1 MKSQQETAMTTP
13 ALMPTYGRLDVEFIK
28 GEGCWLIDREGRRYL
43 DALSGLGVVALGH
56 AHDEVRAAITAQS
69 EALLHTSNL
78 YRIPNQ
84 ERLAERLAALSGM
97 ENMFF
102 GNTGAEACECAIK
115 IARLYGH
122 QRGVQEPAII
132 VAENAFHGRTM
143 ATLTATGNRKVQAG
157 FEPLVSGFVRV
168 PFNDIESIKQV
179 AAHNQNIVAIFIEPI
194 QGEGGIQ
201 IADQDYLKGLRALCD
216 DNEWLLMIDEVQS
229 GNGRT
234 GRFFC
239 YQHAGILPDVV
250 TTAKGLANGVPIGV
264 CMAAGRASKVLG
276 PGNHGSTFGGN
287 PLSCAAAHAV
297 LDVFEAKRVPEHAEA
312 MGEYLR
318 TSLKEALKGVNL
330 VKEIRGQGLMIGIEL
345 KSDCGEL
352 VGQALAE
359 GLLINVTAG
368 SVIRLLPP
376 LILTESEADQIVA
389 ILKKLISALA

>member
-1 MKSQQETAMTTP
+1 MTTQ
-13 ALMPTYGRLDVEFIK
+13 AIMPTYGRLDVEFIK
-28 GEGCWLIDREGRRYL
+28 GAGCWLIDKDGRRYL

-56 AHDEVRAAITAQS
+56 AHPAIAEAITAQGG
-69 EALLHTSNL
+69 ALLHTSNL

-84 ERLAERLAALSGM
+84 ERLADRLAALSGM

-102 GNTGAEACECAIK
+102 SNTGAEACECAIK

-122 QRGVQEPAII
+122 QRGLPSPRLSSPIMP
-132 VAENAFHGRTM
+132 FHGRTM

-168 PFNDIESIKQV
+168 PFNDLESIKQ
-179 AAHNQNIVAIFIEPI
+179 AATHNQNIVAVFIEPI

-201 IADQDYLKGLRALCD
+201 VADQAYLQGLRALCD
-216 DNEWLLMIDEVQS
+216 DQGWLLMIDEVQS

-234 GRFFC
+234 GQFFS
-239 YQHAGILPDVV
+239 YQHADILPDVV

-264 CMAAGRASKVLG
+264 CLAANQAAHVLG

-297 LDVFEAKRVPEHAEA
+297 LDVFEREQIVSRAAS
-312 MGEYLR
+312 MGQYLR
-318 TSLKEALKGVNL
+318 DKLAFALQGVNG

-345 KSDCGEL
+345 EMDCAEL
-352 VGQALAE
+352 VGQALEE

-368 SVIRLLPP
+368 SVVRLLPP
-376 LILTESEADQIVA
+376 LILSEEEADQISEV
-389 ILKKLISALA
+389 LGRLIKGLS

>member
-1 MKSQQETAMTTP
+1 MTTH
-13 ALMPTYGRLDVEFIK
+13 AIMPTYGRLDVEFIK
-28 GEGCWLIDREGRRYL
+28 GEGCWLIDKDGRRYL

-56 AHDEVRAAITAQS
+56 AHPAIAEAITAQGG
-69 EALLHTSNL
+69 ALLHTSNL

-84 ERLAERLAALSGM
+84 ERLADRLAALSGM

-102 GNTGAEACECAIK
+102 SNTGAEACECAIK

-122 QRGVQEPAII
+122 QKGIAEPAII
-132 VAENAFHGRTM
+132 VADNAFHGRTM

-168 PFNDIESIKQV
+168 PFNDLESIKQT
-179 AAHNQNIVAIFIEPI
+179 ATHNQNIVAVFIEPI

-201 IADQDYLKGLRALCD
+201 VADQAYLQGLRALCD
-216 DNEWLLMIDEVQS
+216 DQGWLFMIDEVQS

-234 GRFFC
+234 GQFFS
-239 YQHAGILPDVV
+239 YQHADILPDVV

-264 CMAAGRASKVLG
+264 CLAANQAAHVLG

-297 LDVFEAKRVPEHAEA
+297 LDVFEREQIVSRAAS
-312 MGEYLR
+312 MGQYLR
-318 TSLKEALKGVNL
+318 DKLTSALQGVNG

-345 KSDCGEL
+345 EVDCAEL
-352 VGQALAE
+352 VGQALDE

-368 SVIRLLPP
+368 SVVRLLPP
-376 LILTESEADQIVA
+376 LILSEEEADQISEV
-389 ILKKLISALA
+389 LGRLIKGLS

>member
-1 MKSQQETAMTTP
+1 MTTH
-13 ALMPTYGRLDVEFIK
+13 AIMPTYGRLDVEFIK
-28 GEGCWLIDREGRRYL
+28 GEGCWLIDKDGRRYL

-56 AHDEVRAAITAQS
+56 AHPAIADAISAQGG
-69 EALLHTSNL
+69 ALLHTSNL

-84 ERLAERLAALSGM
+84 ERLADRLAALSGM

-102 GNTGAEACECAIK
+102 SNTGAEACECAIK

-122 QRGVQEPAII
+122 QKGIAEPAII
-132 VAENAFHGRTM
+132 VADNAFHGRTM

-168 PFNDIESIKQV
+168 PFNDLESIKQ
-179 AAHNQNIVAIFIEPI
+179 AATHNQNIVAVFIEPI

-201 IADQDYLKGLRALCD
+201 VADQAYLQGLRALCD
-216 DNEWLLMIDEVQS
+216 DQDWLLMIDEVQS

-234 GRFFC
+234 GQFFS
-239 YQHAGILPDVV
+239 YQHADILPDVV

-264 CMAAGRASKVLG
+264 CLAANQAAHVLG

-297 LDVFEAKRVPEHAEA
+297 LDVFEREQIVGRAAS
-312 MGEYLR
+312 MGQYLR
-318 TSLKEALKGVNL
+318 DKLASALQGVNG

-345 KSDCGEL
+345 EVDCAEL
-352 VGQALAE
+352 VGQALEE

-368 SVIRLLPP
+368 SVVRLLPP
-376 LILTESEADQIVA
+376 LILSEEEADQISEV
-389 ILKKLISALA
+389 LGRLIKGLS

>member
-1 MKSQQETAMTTP
+1 MTTQ
-13 ALMPTYGRLDVEFIK
+13 AIMHTYGRLNVEFIK
-28 GEGCWLIDREGRRYL
+28 GEGCWLIDKDGRRYL

-56 AHDEVRAAITAQS
+56 AHPAIAEAITTQGG
-69 EALLHTSNL
+69 ALLHTSNL

-84 ERLAERLAALSGM
+84 ERLADRLAALSGM

-102 GNTGAEACECAIK
+102 SNTGAEACECAIK

-122 QRGVQEPAII
+122 KKGIAEPAII
-132 VAENAFHGRTM
+132 VADNAFHGRTM

-168 PFNDIESIKQV
+168 PFNDLESIKQ
-179 AAHNQNIVAIFIEPI
+179 AATHNQNIVAVFIEPI

-201 IADQDYLKGLRALCD
+201 VADQAYLQGLRALCD
-216 DNEWLLMIDEVQS
+216 DKGWLLMIDEVQS

-234 GRFFC
+234 GQFFS
-239 YQHAGILPDVV
+239 YQHADILPDVV

-264 CMAAGRASKVLG
+264 CLAANQAAHVLG

-297 LDVFEAKRVPEHAEA
+297 LDVFEREQIVGRAAS
-312 MGEYLR
+312 MGQYLR
-318 TSLKEALKGVNL
+318 DKLASALQGVNG

-345 KSDCGEL
+345 EVDCAEL
-352 VGQALAE
+352 VGQALEE

-368 SVIRLLPP
+368 SVVRLLPP
-376 LILTESEADQIVA
+376 LILSEEEADHISE
-389 ILKKLISALA
+389 ILGRLIKGLS

>member
-1 MKSQQETAMTTP
+1 MTTQ
-13 ALMPTYGRLDVEFIK
+13 AIMPTYGRLNVEFIK
-28 GEGCWLIDREGRRYL
+28 GEGCWLIDKDGRRYL

-56 AHDEVRAAITAQS
+56 AHPAIADAISAQGG
-69 EALLHTSNL
+69 ALLHTSNL

-84 ERLAERLAALSGM
+84 ERLADRLAALSGM

-102 GNTGAEACECAIK
+102 SNTGAEACECAIK

-122 QRGVQEPAII
+122 QKGIAEPAII
-132 VAENAFHGRTM
+132 VADNAFHGRTM

-168 PFNDIESIKQV
+168 PFNDLESIKQ
-179 AAHNQNIVAIFIEPI
+179 AATHNQNIVAVFIEPI

-201 IADQDYLKGLRALCD
+201 VADQAYLQGLRALCD
-216 DNEWLLMIDEVQS
+216 DQDWLLMIDEVQS

-234 GRFFC
+234 GQFFS
-239 YQHAGILPDVV
+239 YQHADILPDVV

-264 CMAAGRASKVLG
+264 CLAANQAAHVLG

-297 LDVFEAKRVPEHAEA
+297 LDVFEREQVVSRAAS
-312 MGEYLR
+312 MGQYLR
-318 TSLKEALKGVNL
+318 DKLASALQGVNG

-345 KSDCGEL
+345 EVDCAEL
-352 VGQALAE
+352 VGQALEE

-368 SVIRLLPP
+368 SVVRLLPP
-376 LILTESEADQIVA
+376 LILSEEEADQISEV
-389 ILKKLISALA
+389 LGRLIKGLS

>member
-1 MKSQQETAMTTP
+1 MTTQTI
-13 ALMPTYGRLDVEFIK
+13 MPTYGRLDVEFIK
-28 GEGCWLIDREGRRYL
+28 GDGCWLIDKDDRRYL

-56 AHDEVRAAITAQS
+56 AHPAIAEAISAQGGT
-69 EALLHTSNL
+69 LLHTSNL

-84 ERLAERLAALSGM
+84 ERLADRLAALSGM

-102 GNTGAEACECAIK
+102 SNTGAEACECAIK

-122 QRGVQEPAII
+122 QRGIAEPAII
-132 VAENAFHGRTM
+132 VADNAFHGRTM

-157 FEPLVSGFVRV
+157 FEPLVGGFVRV
-168 PFNDIESIKQV
+168 PFNDLESVKQ
-179 AAHNQNIVAIFIEPI
+179 AATHNQSIVAVFIEPI

-201 IADQDYLKGLRALCD
+201 VADQAYLQGLRTLCD
-216 DNEWLLMIDEVQS
+216 DQGWLLMIDEVQS

-234 GRFFC
+234 GQFFS
-239 YQHAGILPDVV
+239 YQHANILPDVV

-264 CMAAGRASKVLG
+264 CLAANQAAHVLG

-297 LDVFEAKRVPEHAEA
+297 LDVFESEQIVSRAAS
-312 MGEYLR
+312 MGQYLR
-318 TSLKEALKGVNL
+318 DKLASALQGVNG

-345 KSDCGEL
+345 ELDCAEL
-352 VGQALAE
+352 VGQALEE

-368 SVIRLLPP
+368 SVVRLLPP
-376 LILTESEADQIVA
+376 LILSEEEADQISEV
-389 ILKKLISALA
+389 LGRLIKGRS

>member
-1 MKSQQETAMTTP
+1 MTTH
-13 ALMPTYGRLDVEFIK
+13 AIMPTYGRLDVEFIK
-28 GEGCWLIDREGRRYL
+28 GEGCWLIDKDGRRYL

-56 AHDEVRAAITAQS
+56 AHPAIAEAISAQGGT
-69 EALLHTSNL
+69 LLHTSNL

-84 ERLAERLAALSGM
+84 ERLADRLAALSGM

-102 GNTGAEACECAIK
+102 SNTGAEACECAIK

-122 QRGVQEPAII
+122 QKGIAEPAII
-132 VAENAFHGRTM
+132 VADNAFHGRTM

-168 PFNDIESIKQV
+168 PFNDLESIEQT
-179 AAHNQNIVAIFIEPI
+179 ATHNQNIVAVFIEPI

-201 IADQDYLKGLRALCD
+201 VADQAYLQGLRALCD
-216 DNEWLLMIDEVQS
+216 DQGWLLMIDEVQS

-234 GRFFC
+234 GQFFS
-239 YQHAGILPDVV
+239 YQHADILPDVV

-264 CMAAGRASKVLG
+264 CLATNQAAHVLG

-297 LDVFEAKRVPEHAEA
+297 LDVFEREQIVSRAAS
-312 MGEYLR
+312 MGQYLR
-318 TSLKEALKGVNL
+318 DKLASALQGVNG

-345 KSDCGEL
+345 EVDCAEL
-352 VGQALAE
+352 VGQALEE
-359 GLLINVTAG
+359 GLLINVTAD
-368 SVIRLLPP
+368 SVVRLLPP
-376 LILTESEADQIVA
+376 LILSEEEADQISEV
-389 ILKKLISALA
+389 LGRLIKGLS

>member
-1 MKSQQETAMTTP
+1 MTTQ
-13 ALMPTYGRLDVEFIK
+13 AIMPTYGRLDVEFIK
-28 GEGCWLIDREGRRYL
+28 GEGCWLIDKDGRRYL

-56 AHDEVRAAITAQS
+56 AHPAIADAISAQGG
-69 EALLHTSNL
+69 ALLHTSNL

-84 ERLAERLAALSGM
+84 ERLADRLAALSGM

-102 GNTGAEACECAIK
+102 SNTGAEACECAIK

-122 QRGVQEPAII
+122 QKGIAEPAII
-132 VAENAFHGRTM
+132 VADNAFHGRTM

-168 PFNDIESIKQV
+168 PFNDLESIKQ
-179 AAHNQNIVAIFIEPI
+179 AATHNQNIVAVFIEPI

-201 IADQDYLKGLRALCD
+201 VADQAYLQGLRALCD
-216 DNEWLLMIDEVQS
+216 DQDWLLMIDEVQS

-234 GRFFC
+234 GQFFS
-239 YQHAGILPDVV
+239 YQHADILPDVV

-264 CMAAGRASKVLG
+264 CLAANQAAHVLG

-297 LDVFEAKRVPEHAEA
+297 LDVFEHEQIVSRAAS
-312 MGEYLR
+312 MGQYLR
-318 TSLKEALKGVNL
+318 DKLASALQGVNG

-345 KSDCGEL
+345 EVDCAEL
-352 VGQALAE
+352 VGQALEE

-368 SVIRLLPP
+368 SVVRLLPP
-376 LILTESEADQIVA
+376 LILSEEEADQISEV
-389 ILKKLISALA
+389 LG

>member
-1 MKSQQETAMTTP
+1 MTTH
-13 ALMPTYGRLDVEFIK
+13 AIMPTYGRLDVEFIK
-28 GEGCWLIDREGRRYL
+28 GEGCWLIDKDGRRYL

-56 AHDEVRAAITAQS
+56 AHPAIADAISAQGG
-69 EALLHTSNL
+69 ALLHTSNL

-84 ERLAERLAALSGM
+84 ERLADRLAALSGM

-102 GNTGAEACECAIK
+102 SNTGAEACECAIK

-122 QRGVQEPAII
+122 QKGIAEPAII
-132 VAENAFHGRTM
+132 VADNAFHGRTM

-168 PFNDIESIKQV
+168 PFNDLESIKQT
-179 AAHNQNIVAIFIEPI
+179 ATHNQNIVAVFIEPI

-201 IADQDYLKGLRALCD
+201 VADQAYLQGLRALCD
-216 DNEWLLMIDEVQS
+216 DQDWLLMIDEVQS

-234 GRFFC
+234 GQFFS
-239 YQHAGILPDVV
+239 YQHADILPDVV

-264 CMAAGRASKVLG
+264 CLAANQAAHVLG

-297 LDVFEAKRVPEHAEA
+297 LDVFEHEQIVSRAAS
-312 MGEYLR
+312 MGQYLR
-318 TSLKEALKGVNL
+318 DKLASALQGVNG

-345 KSDCGEL
+345 EVDCAEL
-352 VGQALAE
+352 VGQALEE

-368 SVIRLLPP
+368 SVVRLLPP
-376 LILTESEADQIVA
+376 LILSEEEADQISEV
-389 ILKKLISALA
+389 LGRLIKGLS

>member
-1 MKSQQETAMTTP
+1 MTTQ
-13 ALMPTYGRLDVEFIK
+13 AIMPTYGRLDVEFIK
-28 GEGCWLIDREGRRYL
+28 GEGCWLIDKDGRRYL

-56 AHDEVRAAITAQS
+56 AHPAIADAISAQGG
-69 EALLHTSNL
+69 ALLHTSNL

-84 ERLAERLAALSGM
+84 ERLADRLAALSGM

-102 GNTGAEACECAIK
+102 SNTGAEACECAIK

-122 QRGVQEPAII
+122 QKGIAEPAII
-132 VAENAFHGRTM
+132 VADNAFHGRTM

-168 PFNDIESIKQV
+168 PFNDLESIKQ
-179 AAHNQNIVAIFIEPI
+179 AATHNQNIVAVFIEPI

-201 IADQDYLKGLRALCD
+201 VADQAYLQGLRALCD
-216 DNEWLLMIDEVQS
+216 DQDWLLMIDEVQS

-234 GRFFC
+234 GQFFS
-239 YQHAGILPDVV
+239 YQHADILPDVV

-264 CMAAGRASKVLG
+264 CLAANQAAHVLG

-297 LDVFEAKRVPEHAEA
+297 LDVFEREQIVSRAAS
-312 MGEYLR
+312 MGQYLR
-318 TSLKEALKGVNL
+318 DKLTSALQGVNG

-345 KSDCGEL
+345 EVDCAEL
-352 VGQALAE
+352 VGQALDE

-368 SVIRLLPP
+368 SVVRLLPP
-376 LILTESEADQIVA
+376 LILSEEEADQISEV
-389 ILKKLISALA
+389 LGRLIKGLS

>member
-1 MKSQQETAMTTP
+1 MTTH
-13 ALMPTYGRLDVEFIK
+13 AIMPTYGRLDVEFIK
-28 GEGCWLIDREGRRYL
+28 GEGCWLIDKDGRRYL

-56 AHDEVRAAITAQS
+56 AHPAIAEAITAQGG
-69 EALLHTSNL
+69 ALLHTSNL

-84 ERLAERLAALSGM
+84 ERLADRLAALSGM

-102 GNTGAEACECAIK
+102 SNTGAEACECAIK

-122 QRGVQEPAII
+122 QKGIAEPAII
-132 VAENAFHGRTM
+132 VADNAFHGRTM

-168 PFNDIESIKQV
+168 PFNDLESIKQ
-179 AAHNQNIVAIFIEPI
+179 AATHNQNIVAVFIEPI

-201 IADQDYLKGLRALCD
+201 VADQAYLQKLRALCD
-216 DNEWLLMIDEVQS
+216 DQGWLLMIDEVQS

-234 GRFFC
+234 GQFFS
-239 YQHAGILPDVV
+239 YQHADILPDVV

-264 CMAAGRASKVLG
+264 CLAANQAAHVLG

-297 LDVFEAKRVPEHAEA
+297 LDVFESEQIVSRAAY
-312 MGEYLR
+312 MGQYLR
-318 TSLKEALKGVNL
+318 DKLASALQGVNG

-345 KSDCGEL
+345 EVDCAEL
-352 VGQALAE
+352 VGQALEE

-368 SVIRLLPP
+368 SVVRLLPP
-376 LILTESEADQIVA
+376 LILSEEEADQISEV
-389 ILKKLISALA
+389 LGRLIKGLS

>member
-1 MKSQQETAMTTP
+1 MTTQTI
-13 ALMPTYGRLDVEFIK
+13 MPTYGRLDVEFIK
-28 GEGCWLIDREGRRYL
+28 GDGCWLIDKDDRRYL

-56 AHDEVRAAITAQS
+56 AHPAIAEAISAQGGT
-69 EALLHTSNL
+69 LLHTSNL

-84 ERLAERLAALSGM
+84 ERLANRLAALSGM

-102 GNTGAEACECAIK
+102 SNTGAEACECAIK

-122 QRGVQEPAII
+122 QRGIAEPAII
-132 VAENAFHGRTM
+132 VADNAFHGRTM

-157 FEPLVSGFVRV
+157 FEPLVGGFVRV
-168 PFNDIESIKQV
+168 PFNDLESVKQ
-179 AAHNQNIVAIFIEPI
+179 AATHNQSIVAVFIEPI

-201 IADQDYLKGLRALCD
+201 VADQAYLQGLRAFCD
-216 DNEWLLMIDEVQS
+216 DQGWLLMIDEVQS

-234 GRFFC
+234 GQFFS
-239 YQHAGILPDVV
+239 YQHANILPDVV

-264 CMAAGRASKVLG
+264 CLAANQAAHVLG

-297 LDVFEAKRVPEHAEA
+297 LDVFESEQIVSRAAY
-312 MGEYLR
+312 MGQYLR
-318 TSLKEALKGVNL
+318 DKLASALQGVNG

-345 KSDCGEL
+345 ELDCAEL
-352 VGQALAE
+352 VGQALEE

-368 SVIRLLPP
+368 SVVRLLPP
-376 LILTESEADQIVA
+376 LILSEEEADQISEV
-389 ILKKLISALA
+389 LGRLIKGLS

>member
-1 MKSQQETAMTTP
+1 MTTQ
-13 ALMPTYGRLDVEFIK
+13 AIMPTYGRLNVEFIK
-28 GEGCWLIDREGRRYL
+28 GEGCWLIDKDGRRYL

-56 AHDEVRAAITAQS
+56 AHPAIAEAITTQGG
-69 EALLHTSNL
+69 ALLHTSNL

-84 ERLAERLAALSGM
+84 ERLADRLAALSGM

-102 GNTGAEACECAIK
+102 SNTGAEACECAIK

-122 QRGVQEPAII
+122 KKGIAEPAII
-132 VAENAFHGRTM
+132 VADNAFHGRTM

-168 PFNDIESIKQV
+168 PFNDIESIKQ
-179 AAHNQNIVAIFIEPI
+179 AATHNQNIVAVFIEPI

-201 IADQDYLKGLRALCD
+201 VADQAYLQGLRALCD
-216 DNEWLLMIDEVQS
+216 DKGWLLMIDEVQS

-234 GRFFC
+234 GQFFS
-239 YQHAGILPDVV
+239 YQHADILPDVV

-264 CMAAGRASKVLG
+264 CLAANQAARVLG

-297 LDVFEAKRVPEHAEA
+297 LDVFEREQIVGRAAS
-312 MGEYLR
+312 MGQYLR
-318 TSLKEALKGVNL
+318 DKLASALQGVNG

-345 KSDCGEL
+345 EVDCAEL
-352 VGQALAE
+352 VGQALEE

-368 SVIRLLPP
+368 SVVRLLPP
-376 LILTESEADQIVA
+376 LILSEEEADHISE
-389 ILKKLISALA
+389 ILGRLIKGLS

>member
-1 MKSQQETAMTTP
+1 MTTQTI
-13 ALMPTYGRLDVEFIK
+13 MPTYGRLDVEFIK
-28 GEGCWLIDREGRRYL
+28 GDGCWLIDKDDRRYL

-56 AHDEVRAAITAQS
+56 AHPAIAEAISAQGGT
-69 EALLHTSNL
+69 LLHTSNL

-84 ERLAERLAALSGM
+84 ERLADRLAALSGM

-102 GNTGAEACECAIK
+102 SNTGAEACECAIK

-122 QRGVQEPAII
+122 QKGIAEPAII
-132 VAENAFHGRTM
+132 VADNAFHGRTM

-168 PFNDIESIKQV
+168 PFNDLESIKQ
-179 AAHNQNIVAIFIEPI
+179 AATHNQNIVAVFIEPI

-201 IADQDYLKGLRALCD
+201 VADQAYLQGLRALCD
-216 DNEWLLMIDEVQS
+216 DQDWLLMIDEVQS

-234 GRFFC
+234 GQFFS
-239 YQHAGILPDVV
+239 YQHADILPDVV
-250 TTAKGLANGVPIGV
+250 TTAKGLANGIPIGV
-264 CMAAGRASKVLG
+264 CLAANQAAHVLG

-297 LDVFEAKRVPEHAEA
+297 LDVFEHEQIVSRAAS
-312 MGEYLR
+312 MGQYLR
-318 TSLKEALKGVNL
+318 DKLASALQGVNG

-345 KSDCGEL
+345 EVDCAEL
-352 VGQALAE
+352 VGQALEE

-368 SVIRLLPP
+368 SVVRLLPP
-376 LILTESEADQIVA
+376 LILSEEEADQISEV
-389 ILKKLISALA
+389 LGRLIKGLS

>member
-1 MKSQQETAMTTP
+1 MTTQ
-13 ALMPTYGRLDVEFIK
+13 AIMPTYGRLDVEFIK
-28 GEGCWLIDREGRRYL
+28 GEGCWLIDKDGRRYL

-56 AHDEVRAAITAQS
+56 AHPAIADAISAQGG
-69 EALLHTSNL
+69 ALLHTSNL

-84 ERLAERLAALSGM
+84 ERLADRLAALSGM

-102 GNTGAEACECAIK
+102 SNTGAEACECAIK

-122 QRGVQEPAII
+122 QKGIAEPTII
-132 VAENAFHGRTM
+132 VADNAFHGRTM

-168 PFNDIESIKQV
+168 PFNDLESIKQ
-179 AAHNQNIVAIFIEPI
+179 AATHNQNIVAVFIEPI

-201 IADQDYLKGLRALCD
+201 VADQAYLQGLRALCD
-216 DNEWLLMIDEVQS
+216 DQDWLLMIDEVQS

-234 GRFFC
+234 GQFFS
-239 YQHAGILPDVV
+239 YQHADILPDVV

-264 CMAAGRASKVLG
+264 CLAANQAAHVLG

-297 LDVFEAKRVPEHAEA
+297 LDVFEHEQIVSRAAS
-312 MGEYLR
+312 MGQYLR
-318 TSLKEALKGVNL
+318 DKLASALQGVNG

-345 KSDCGEL
+345 EVDCAEL
-352 VGQALAE
+352 VGQALEE

-368 SVIRLLPP
+368 SVVRLLPP
-376 LILTESEADQIVA
+376 LILSEEEADQISEV
-389 ILKKLISALA
+389 LGRLIKGLS

>member
-1 MKSQQETAMTTP
+1 MTTH
-13 ALMPTYGRLDVEFIK
+13 AIMPTYGRLDVEFIK
-28 GEGCWLIDREGRRYL
+28 GEGCWLIDKDGRRYL

-56 AHDEVRAAITAQS
+56 AHPAIADAISAQGG
-69 EALLHTSNL
+69 ALLHTSNL

-84 ERLAERLAALSGM
+84 ERLADRLAALSGM

-102 GNTGAEACECAIK
+102 SNTGAEACECAIK

-122 QRGVQEPAII
+122 QKGIAEPAII
-132 VAENAFHGRTM
+132 VADNAFHGRTM

-157 FEPLVSGFVRV
+157 FEPLVGGFVRV
-168 PFNDIESIKQV
+168 PFNDLESIKQ
-179 AAHNQNIVAIFIEPI
+179 AATHNQNIVAVFIEPI

-201 IADQDYLKGLRALCD
+201 VADQAYLQGLRALCD
-216 DNEWLLMIDEVQS
+216 DQDWLLMIDEVQS

-234 GRFFC
+234 GQFFS
-239 YQHAGILPDVV
+239 YQHADILPDVV

-264 CMAAGRASKVLG
+264 CLAANQAAHVLG

-297 LDVFEAKRVPEHAEA
+297 LDVFEHEQIVSRAAS
-312 MGEYLR
+312 MGQYLR
-318 TSLKEALKGVNL
+318 DKLASALQGVNG

-345 KSDCGEL
+345 EVDCAEL
-352 VGQALAE
+352 VGQALEE

-368 SVIRLLPP
+368 SVVRLLPP
-376 LILTESEADQIVA
+376 LILSEEEADQISEV
-389 ILKKLISALA
+389 LGRLIKGLS

>member
-1 MKSQQETAMTTP
+1 MTTH
-13 ALMPTYGRLDVEFIK
+13 AIMPTYGRLDVEFIK
-28 GEGCWLIDREGRRYL
+28 GEGCWLIDKDGRRYL

-56 AHDEVRAAITAQS
+56 AHPAIADAISAQGG
-69 EALLHTSNL
+69 ALLHTSNL

-84 ERLAERLAALSGM
+84 ERLADRLAALSGM

-102 GNTGAEACECAIK
+102 SNTGAEACECAIK

-122 QRGVQEPAII
+122 QKGIAEPAII
-132 VAENAFHGRTM
+132 VADNAFHGRTM

-168 PFNDIESIKQV
+168 PFNDLESIKQ
-179 AAHNQNIVAIFIEPI
+179 AATHNQNIVAVFIEPI

-201 IADQDYLKGLRALCD
+201 VADQAYLQGLRAFCD
-216 DNEWLLMIDEVQS
+216 DQDWLLMIDEVQS

-234 GRFFC
+234 GQFFS
-239 YQHAGILPDVV
+239 YQHADILPDVV

-264 CMAAGRASKVLG
+264 CLAANQAAHVLG

-297 LDVFEAKRVPEHAEA
+297 LDVFEHEQIVSRAAS
-312 MGEYLR
+312 MGQYLR
-318 TSLKEALKGVNL
+318 DKLASALQGVNG

-345 KSDCGEL
+345 EVDCAEL
-352 VGQALAE
+352 VGQALEE

-368 SVIRLLPP
+368 SVVRLLPP
-376 LILTESEADQIVA
+376 LILSEEEADQISEV
-389 ILKKLISALA
+389 LGRLIKGLW

>member
-1 MKSQQETAMTTP
+1 MTTQ
-13 ALMPTYGRLDVEFIK
+13 AIMPTYGRLDVEFIK
-28 GEGCWLIDREGRRYL
+28 GEGCWLIDKDGRRYL

-56 AHDEVRAAITAQS
+56 AHPAIADAISAQGG
-69 EALLHTSNL
+69 ALLHTSNL

-84 ERLAERLAALSGM
+84 ERLADRLAALSGM

-102 GNTGAEACECAIK
+102 SNTGAEACECAIK

-122 QRGVQEPAII
+122 QKGIAEPAII
-132 VAENAFHGRTM
+132 VADNAFHGRTM

-168 PFNDIESIKQV
+168 PFNDLESIKQ
-179 AAHNQNIVAIFIEPI
+179 AATHNQNIVAVFIEPI

-201 IADQDYLKGLRALCD
+201 VADQAYLQGLRALCD
-216 DNEWLLMIDEVQS
+216 DQDWLLMIDEVQS

-234 GRFFC
+234 GQFFS
-239 YQHAGILPDVV
+239 YQHADILPDVV

-264 CMAAGRASKVLG
+264 CLAANQAAHVLG

-297 LDVFEAKRVPEHAEA
+297 LDVFEHEQIVSRAAS
-312 MGEYLR
+312 MGQYLR
-318 TSLKEALKGVNL
+318 DKLASALQGVNG

-345 KSDCGEL
+345 EVDCAEL
-352 VGQALAE
+352 VGQALEE

-368 SVIRLLPP
+368 SVVRLLPP
-376 LILTESEADQIVA
+376 LILSEEEADQISEV
-389 ILKKLISALA
+389 LGRLIKGLS

>member
-1 MKSQQETAMTTP
+1 MTTH
-13 ALMPTYGRLDVEFIK
+13 AIMPTYGRLDVEFIK
-28 GEGCWLIDREGRRYL
+28 GEGCWLIDKDGRRYL

-56 AHDEVRAAITAQS
+56 AHPAIADAISAQGG
-69 EALLHTSNL
+69 ALLHTSNL

-84 ERLAERLAALSGM
+84 ERLADRLAALSGM

-102 GNTGAEACECAIK
+102 SNTGAEACECAIK

-122 QRGVQEPAII
+122 KKGIAEPAII
-132 VAENAFHGRTM
+132 VADNAFHGRTM

-168 PFNDIESIKQV
+168 PFNDLESIKQ
-179 AAHNQNIVAIFIEPI
+179 AATHNQNIVAVFIEPI

-201 IADQDYLKGLRALCD
+201 VADQAYLQGLRALCD
-216 DNEWLLMIDEVQS
+216 DQGWLLMIDEVQS

-234 GRFFC
+234 GQFFS
-239 YQHAGILPDVV
+239 YQHADILPDVV
-250 TTAKGLANGVPIGV
+250 TTAKGLANGIPIGV
-264 CMAAGRASKVLG
+264 CLAANQAAHVLG

-297 LDVFEAKRVPEHAEA
+297 LDVFEREQIVSRAAS
-312 MGEYLR
+312 MGQYLR
-318 TSLKEALKGVNL
+318 DKLTSALQGVSG

-345 KSDCGEL
+345 EVDCAEL
-352 VGQALAE
+352 VGQALDE

-368 SVIRLLPP
+368 SVVRLLPP
-376 LILTESEADQIVA
+376 LILSEEEADQVSEV
-389 ILKKLISALA
+389 LGRLIKGLS

>member
-1 MKSQQETAMTTP
+1 MTTH
-13 ALMPTYGRLDVEFIK
+13 AIMPTYGRLDVEFIK
-28 GEGCWLIDREGRRYL
+28 GEGCWLIDKDGRRYL

-56 AHDEVRAAITAQS
+56 AHPAIADAISAQGG
-69 EALLHTSNL
+69 ALLHTSNL

-84 ERLAERLAALSGM
+84 ERLADRLAALSGM

-102 GNTGAEACECAIK
+102 SNTGAEACECAIK

-122 QRGVQEPAII
+122 QRGIAEPAII
-132 VAENAFHGRTM
+132 VADNAFHGRTM

-168 PFNDIESIKQV
+168 PFNDLESIKQ
-179 AAHNQNIVAIFIEPI
+179 AATHNQNIVAVFIEPI

-201 IADQDYLKGLRALCD
+201 VADQAYLQGLRALCD
-216 DNEWLLMIDEVQS
+216 DQDWLLMIDEVQS

-234 GRFFC
+234 GQFFS
-239 YQHAGILPDVV
+239 YQHADILPDVV

-264 CMAAGRASKVLG
+264 CLAANQAAHVLG

-297 LDVFEAKRVPEHAEA
+297 LDVFEREQIVSRAAS
-312 MGEYLR
+312 MGQYLR
-318 TSLKEALKGVNL
+318 DKLASALKGVNG

-345 KSDCGEL
+345 EVDCAEL
-352 VGQALAE
+352 VGQALEE

-368 SVIRLLPP
+368 SVVRLLPP
-376 LILTESEADQIVA
+376 LILSEEEADQISEV
-389 ILKKLISALA
+389 LGRLIKGLS

>member
-1 MKSQQETAMTTP
+1 MTTH
-13 ALMPTYGRLDVEFIK
+13 AIMPTYGRLDVEFIK
-28 GEGCWLIDREGRRYL
+28 GEGCWLLDKDGRRYL

-56 AHDEVRAAITAQS
+56 AHPAIADAISAQGG
-69 EALLHTSNL
+69 ALLHTSNL

-84 ERLAERLAALSGM
+84 ERLADRLAALSGM

-102 GNTGAEACECAIK
+102 SNTGAEACECAIK

-122 QRGVQEPAII
+122 QKGIAEPAII
-132 VAENAFHGRTM
+132 VADNAFHGRTM

-168 PFNDIESIKQV
+168 PFNDLESIKQ
-179 AAHNQNIVAIFIEPI
+179 AATHNQNIVAVFIEPI

-201 IADQDYLKGLRALCD
+201 VADQAYLQGLRALCD
-216 DNEWLLMIDEVQS
+216 DQDWLLMIDEVQS

-234 GRFFC
+234 GQFFS
-239 YQHAGILPDVV
+239 YQHADILPDVV

-264 CMAAGRASKVLG
+264 CLAANQAAHVLG

-297 LDVFEAKRVPEHAEA
+297 LDVFEHEQIVSRAAS
-312 MGEYLR
+312 MGQYLR
-318 TSLKEALKGVNL
+318 DKLASALQGVNG

-345 KSDCGEL
+345 EVDCAEL
-352 VGQALAE
+352 VGQALEE

-368 SVIRLLPP
+368 SVVRLLPP
-376 LILTESEADQIVA
+376 LILSEEEADQISEV
-389 ILKKLISALA
+389 LGRLIKGLS

>member
-1 MKSQQETAMTTP
+1 MTTQ
-13 ALMPTYGRLDVEFIK
+13 AIMPTYGRLNVEFIK
-28 GEGCWLIDREGRRYL
+28 GEGCWLIDKDGQRYL

-56 AHDEVRAAITAQS
+56 AHPAIAEAITTQGG
-69 EALLHTSNL
+69 ALLHTSNL

-84 ERLAERLAALSGM
+84 ERLADRLAALSGM

-102 GNTGAEACECAIK
+102 SNTGAEACECAIK

-122 QRGVQEPAII
+122 KKGIAEPAII
-132 VAENAFHGRTM
+132 VADNAFHGRTM

-168 PFNDIESIKQV
+168 PFNDLESIKQ
-179 AAHNQNIVAIFIEPI
+179 AATHNQNIVAVFIEPI

-201 IADQDYLKGLRALCD
+201 IADQAYLQGLRALCD
-216 DNEWLLMIDEVQS
+216 DQDWLLMIDEVQS

-234 GRFFC
+234 GQFFS
-239 YQHAGILPDVV
+239 YQHADILPDVV

-264 CMAAGRASKVLG
+264 CLAANQAAHVLG

-297 LDVFEAKRVPEHAEA
+297 LDVFEHEQIVSRAAS
-312 MGEYLR
+312 MGQYLR
-318 TSLKEALKGVNL
+318 DKLASALQGVNG

-345 KSDCGEL
+345 EVDCAEL
-352 VGQALAE
+352 VGQALEE

-368 SVIRLLPP
+368 SVVRLLPP
-376 LILTESEADQIVA
+376 LILSEEEADQISEV
-389 ILKKLISALA
+389 LGRLIKGLS

>member
-1 MKSQQETAMTTP
+1 MTTH
-13 ALMPTYGRLDVEFIK
+13 AIMPTYGRLDVEFIK
-28 GEGCWLIDREGRRYL
+28 GEGCWLIDKDGRRYL

-56 AHDEVRAAITAQS
+56 AHPAIADAISAQGG
-69 EALLHTSNL
+69 ALLHTSNL

-84 ERLAERLAALSGM
+84 ERLADRLAALSGM

-102 GNTGAEACECAIK
+102 SNTGAEACECAIK

-122 QRGVQEPAII
+122 QKGIAEPAII
-132 VAENAFHGRTM
+132 VADNAFHGRTM

-168 PFNDIESIKQV
+168 PFNDLESIKQ
-179 AAHNQNIVAIFIEPI
+179 AATHNQNIVAVFIEPI

-201 IADQDYLKGLRALCD
+201 VADQAYLQGLRALCD
-216 DNEWLLMIDEVQS
+216 DQDWLLMIDEVQS

-234 GRFFC
+234 GQFFS
-239 YQHAGILPDVV
+239 YQHADILPDVV

-264 CMAAGRASKVLG
+264 CLAANQAAHVLG

-297 LDVFEAKRVPEHAEA
+297 LDVFEHEQIVSRAAS
-312 MGEYLR
+312 MGQYLR
-318 TSLKEALKGVNL
+318 DNLASALQGVNG

-345 KSDCGEL
+345 EVDCAEL
-352 VGQALAE
+352 VGQALEE

-368 SVIRLLPP
+368 SVVRLLPP
-376 LILTESEADQIVA
+376 LILSEEEADQISEV
-389 ILKKLISALA
+389 LGRLIKGLS

>member
-1 MKSQQETAMTTP
+1 MTTH
-13 ALMPTYGRLDVEFIK
+13 AIMPTYGRLDVEFIK
-28 GEGCWLIDREGRRYL
+28 GEGCWLIDKDGRRYL

-56 AHDEVRAAITAQS
+56 AHPAIADAISAQGG
-69 EALLHTSNL
+69 ALLHTSNL

-84 ERLAERLAALSGM
+84 ERLADRLAALSGM

-102 GNTGAEACECAIK
+102 SNTGVEACECAIK

-122 QRGVQEPAII
+122 QKGIAEPAII
-132 VAENAFHGRTM
+132 VADNAFHGRTM

-168 PFNDIESIKQV
+168 PFNDLESIKQ
-179 AAHNQNIVAIFIEPI
+179 AATHNQNIVAVFIEPI

-201 IADQDYLKGLRALCD
+201 VADQAYLQGLRALCD
-216 DNEWLLMIDEVQS
+216 DQDWLLMIDEVQS

-234 GRFFC
+234 GQFFS
-239 YQHAGILPDVV
+239 YQHADILPDVV

-264 CMAAGRASKVLG
+264 CLAANQAAHVLG

-297 LDVFEAKRVPEHAEA
+297 LDVFEHEQIVSRAAS
-312 MGEYLR
+312 MGQYLR
-318 TSLKEALKGVNL
+318 DKLASALQGVNG

-345 KSDCGEL
+345 EVDCAEL
-352 VGQALAE
+352 VGQALEE

-368 SVIRLLPP
+368 SVVRLLPP
-376 LILTESEADQIVA
+376 LILSEEEADQISEV
-389 ILKKLISALA
+389 LGRLIKGLS

>member
-1 MKSQQETAMTTP
+1 MTTQ
-13 ALMPTYGRLDVEFIK
+13 AIMPTYGRLDVEFIK
-28 GEGCWLIDREGRRYL
+28 GEGCWLIDKDGRRYL

-56 AHDEVRAAITAQS
+56 AHPAIADAITAQGG
-69 EALLHTSNL
+69 ALLHTSNL

-84 ERLAERLAALSGM
+84 ERLADRLAALSGM

-102 GNTGAEACECAIK
+102 SNTGAEACECAIK

-122 QRGVQEPAII
+122 QKGIAEPAII
-132 VAENAFHGRTM
+132 VADNAFHGRTM

-168 PFNDIESIKQV
+168 PFNDLESIRQ
-179 AAHNQNIVAIFIEPI
+179 AATHNQNIVAVFIEPI

-201 IADQDYLKGLRALCD
+201 VADQAYLQGLRALCD
-216 DNEWLLMIDEVQS
+216 DQDWLLMIDEVQS

-234 GRFFC
+234 GQFFS
-239 YQHAGILPDVV
+239 YQHADILPDVV

-264 CMAAGRASKVLG
+264 CLAANQAARVLG

-297 LDVFEAKRVPEHAEA
+297 LDVFEREQIVSRAAS
-312 MGEYLR
+312 MGQYLR
-318 TSLKEALKGVNL
+318 DKLTSALQGVNG

-345 KSDCGEL
+345 EVDCAEL
-352 VGQALAE
+352 VGQALDE

-368 SVIRLLPP
+368 SVVRLLPP
-376 LILTESEADQIVA
+376 LILSEEEADQISEV
-389 ILKKLISALA
+389 LGRLIKGLS

>member
-1 MKSQQETAMTTP
+1 MTTQ
-13 ALMPTYGRLDVEFIK
+13 AIMPTYGRLDVEFIK
-28 GEGCWLIDREGRRYL
+28 GEGCWLIDKDGRRYL

-56 AHDEVRAAITAQS
+56 AHPAIADAISAQGG
-69 EALLHTSNL
+69 ALLHTSNL

-84 ERLAERLAALSGM
+84 ERLADRLAALSGM

-102 GNTGAEACECAIK
+102 SNTGAEACECAIK
-115 IARLYGH
+115 VARLYGH
-122 QRGVQEPAII
+122 KKGIAEPAII
-132 VAENAFHGRTM
+132 VADNAFHGRTM

-168 PFNDIESIKQV
+168 PFNDLESIKQ
-179 AAHNQNIVAIFIEPI
+179 AATHNQNIVAVFIEPI

-201 IADQDYLKGLRALCD
+201 VADQAYLQKLRALCD
-216 DNEWLLMIDEVQS
+216 DQDWLLMIDEVQS

-234 GRFFC
+234 GQFFS
-239 YQHAGILPDVV
+239 YQHADILPDVV

-264 CMAAGRASKVLG
+264 CLAANQAAHVLG

-297 LDVFEAKRVPEHAEA
+297 LDVFEREQIVSRAAS
-312 MGEYLR
+312 MGQYLR
-318 TSLKEALKGVNL
+318 DKLASALQGVNG

-345 KSDCGEL
+345 EVDCAEL
-352 VGQALAE
+352 VGQALEE

-368 SVIRLLPP
+368 SVVRLLPP
-376 LILTESEADQIVA
+376 LILSEEEADQISEV
-389 ILKKLISALA
+389 LGRLIKGLS

>member
-1 MKSQQETAMTTP
+1 MTTH
-13 ALMPTYGRLDVEFIK
+13 AIMPTYGRLDVEFIK
-28 GEGCWLIDREGRRYL
+28 GEGCWLIDKDGRRYL
-43 DALSGLGVVALGH
+43 DALSGLGVVALGL
-56 AHDEVRAAITAQS
+56 AHPAIADAISAQGG
-69 EALLHTSNL
+69 ALLHTSNL

-84 ERLAERLAALSGM
+84 ERLADRLAALSGM

-102 GNTGAEACECAIK
+102 SNTGAEACECAIK

-122 QRGVQEPAII
+122 QKGIAEPAII
-132 VAENAFHGRTM
+132 VADNAFHGRTM

-168 PFNDIESIKQV
+168 PFNDLESIKQ
-179 AAHNQNIVAIFIEPI
+179 AATHNQNIVAVFIEPI

-201 IADQDYLKGLRALCD
+201 VADQAYLQGLRALCD
-216 DNEWLLMIDEVQS
+216 DQDWLLMIDEVQS

-234 GRFFC
+234 GQFFS
-239 YQHAGILPDVV
+239 YQHADILPDVV

-264 CMAAGRASKVLG
+264 CLAANQAAHVLG

-297 LDVFEAKRVPEHAEA
+297 LDVFEREQIVSRAAS
-312 MGEYLR
+312 MGQYLR
-318 TSLKEALKGVNL
+318 DKLASALQGVNG

-345 KSDCGEL
+345 EVDCAEL
-352 VGQALAE
+352 VGQALEE

-368 SVIRLLPP
+368 SVVRLLPP
-376 LILTESEADQIVA
+376 LILSEEEADQISEV
-389 ILKKLISALA
+389 LGRLIKGLS

>member
-1 MKSQQETAMTTP
+1 MTTQTI
-13 ALMPTYGRLDVEFIK
+13 MPTYGRLDVEFIK
-28 GEGCWLIDREGRRYL
+28 GDGCWLIDKDDRRYL

-56 AHDEVRAAITAQS
+56 AHPAIAEAISAQGGT
-69 EALLHTSNL
+69 LLHTSNL

-84 ERLAERLAALSGM
+84 ERLADRLAALSGM

-102 GNTGAEACECAIK
+102 SNTGAEACECAIK

-122 QRGVQEPAII
+122 QRGIAEPAII
-132 VAENAFHGRTM
+132 VADNAFHGRTM

-157 FEPLVSGFVRV
+157 FEPLVGGFVRV
-168 PFNDIESIKQV
+168 PFNDLESVKQ
-179 AAHNQNIVAIFIEPI
+179 AATHNQSIVAVFIEPI

-201 IADQDYLKGLRALCD
+201 VADQAYLQGLRTLCD
-216 DNEWLLMIDEVQS
+216 DQGWLLMIDEVQS

-234 GRFFC
+234 GQFFS
-239 YQHAGILPDVV
+239 YQHANILPDVV

-264 CMAAGRASKVLG
+264 CLAANQAAHVLG

-297 LDVFEAKRVPEHAEA
+297 LDVFESEQIVSRAAY
-312 MGEYLR
+312 MGQYLR
-318 TSLKEALKGVNL
+318 DKLASALQGVNG

-345 KSDCGEL
+345 ELDCAEL
-352 VGQALAE
+352 VGQALEE

-368 SVIRLLPP
+368 SVVRLLPP
-376 LILTESEADQIVA
+376 LILSEEEADQISEV
-389 ILKKLISALA
+389 LGRLIKGLS

>member
-1 MKSQQETAMTTP
+1 MTTH
-13 ALMPTYGRLDVEFIK
+13 AIMPTYGRLDVEFIK
-28 GEGCWLIDREGRRYL
+28 GEGCWLIDKDGRRYL

-56 AHDEVRAAITAQS
+56 AHPAIADAISAQGG
-69 EALLHTSNL
+69 ALLHTSNL

-84 ERLAERLAALSGM
+84 ERLADRLAALSGM

-102 GNTGAEACECAIK
+102 SNTGAEACECAIK

-122 QRGVQEPAII
+122 QKGIAEPAII
-132 VAENAFHGRTM
+132 VADNAFHGRTM

-168 PFNDIESIKQV
+168 PFNDLESIKQ
-179 AAHNQNIVAIFIEPI
+179 AATHNQNIVAVFIEPI

-201 IADQDYLKGLRALCD
+201 VADQAYLQRLRALCD
-216 DNEWLLMIDEVQS
+216 DQDWLLMIDEVQS

-234 GRFFC
+234 GQFFS
-239 YQHAGILPDVV
+239 YQHADILPDVV

-264 CMAAGRASKVLG
+264 CLAANQAAHVLG

-297 LDVFEAKRVPEHAEA
+297 LDVFEHEQIVSRAAS
-312 MGEYLR
+312 MGQYLR
-318 TSLKEALKGVNL
+318 DKLASALQGVNG

-345 KSDCGEL
+345 EVDCAEL
-352 VGQALAE
+352 VGQALEE

-368 SVIRLLPP
+368 SVVRLLPP
-376 LILTESEADQIVA
+376 LILSEEEADQISEV
-389 ILKKLISALA
+389 LSRLIKGLS

>member
-1 MKSQQETAMTTP
+1 MTTQTI
-13 ALMPTYGRLDVEFIK
+13 MPTYGRLDVEFIK
-28 GEGCWLIDREGRRYL
+28 GEGCWLIDKDGRRYL

-56 AHDEVRAAITAQS
+56 AHPAIAEAITAQGG
-69 EALLHTSNL
+69 ALLHTSNL

-84 ERLAERLAALSGM
+84 ERLADRLAALSGM

-102 GNTGAEACECAIK
+102 SNTGAEACECAIK

-122 QRGVQEPAII
+122 QKGIAEPAII
-132 VAENAFHGRTM
+132 VADNAFHGRTM

-168 PFNDIESIKQV
+168 PFNDLESIKQ
-179 AAHNQNIVAIFIEPI
+179 AATHNQNIVAVFIEPI

-201 IADQDYLKGLRALCD
+201 VADQAYLQGLRALCD
-216 DNEWLLMIDEVQS
+216 DQDWLLMIDEVQS

-234 GRFFC
+234 GQFFS
-239 YQHAGILPDVV
+239 YQHADILPDVV

-264 CMAAGRASKVLG
+264 CLAANQAAHVLG

-297 LDVFEAKRVPEHAEA
+297 LDVFESEQIVSRAAS
-312 MGEYLR
+312 MGQYLR
-318 TSLKEALKGVNL
+318 DKLASALQGVNG

-345 KSDCGEL
+345 EVDCAEL
-352 VGQALAE
+352 VGQALEE

-368 SVIRLLPP
+368 SVVRLLPP
-376 LILTESEADQIVA
+376 LILSEEEADQISEV
-389 ILKKLISALA
+389 LGRLIKGLS

>member
-1 MKSQQETAMTTP
+1 MTTH
-13 ALMPTYGRLDVEFIK
+13 AIMPTYGRLDVEFIK
-28 GEGCWLIDREGRRYL
+28 GEGCWLIDKDGRRYL

-56 AHDEVRAAITAQS
+56 AHPAIADAISAQGG
-69 EALLHTSNL
+69 ALLHTSNL

-84 ERLAERLAALSGM
+84 ERLADRLAALSGM

-102 GNTGAEACECAIK
+102 SNTGAEACECAIK

-122 QRGVQEPAII
+122 QKGIAEPAII
-132 VAENAFHGRTM
+132 VADNAFHGRTM

-168 PFNDIESIKQV
+168 PFNDLESIKQ
-179 AAHNQNIVAIFIEPI
+179 AATHNQNIVAVFIEPI

-201 IADQDYLKGLRALCD
+201 VADQAYLQGLRALCD
-216 DNEWLLMIDEVQS
+216 DQDWLLMIDEVQS

-234 GRFFC
+234 GQFFS
-239 YQHAGILPDVV
+239 YQHADILPDVV

-264 CMAAGRASKVLG
+264 CLAANQAAHVLG

-297 LDVFEAKRVPEHAEA
+297 LDVFEREQIVSRAAS
-312 MGEYLR
+312 MGQYLR
-318 TSLKEALKGVNL
+318 DKLASALQGVNG

-345 KSDCGEL
+345 EVDCAEL
-352 VGQALAE
+352 VGQALEE

-368 SVIRLLPP
+368 SVVRLLPP
-376 LILTESEADQIVA
+376 LILSEEEAEQISEV
-389 ILKKLISALA
+389 LGRLIKGLS

>member
-1 MKSQQETAMTTP
+1 MTTH
-13 ALMPTYGRLDVEFIK
+13 AIMPTYGRLDVEFIK
-28 GEGCWLIDREGRRYL
+28 GEGCWLIDKDGRRYL

-56 AHDEVRAAITAQS
+56 AHPAIAEAITAQGG
-69 EALLHTSNL
+69 ALLHTSNL

-84 ERLAERLAALSGM
+84 ERLADRLAALSGM

-102 GNTGAEACECAIK
+102 SNTGAEACECAIK

-122 QRGVQEPAII
+122 QKGIAEPAII
-132 VAENAFHGRTM
+132 VADNAFHGRTM

-168 PFNDIESIKQV
+168 PFNDLESIKQ
-179 AAHNQNIVAIFIEPI
+179 AATHNQNIVAVFIEPI

-201 IADQDYLKGLRALCD
+201 VADQAYLQGLRALCD
-216 DNEWLLMIDEVQS
+216 DQDWLLMIDEVQS

-234 GRFFC
+234 GQFFS
-239 YQHAGILPDVV
+239 YQHADILPDVV

-264 CMAAGRASKVLG
+264 CLAANQAAHVLG

-297 LDVFEAKRVPEHAEA
+297 LDVFEREQIVSRAAS
-312 MGEYLR
+312 MGQYLR
-318 TSLKEALKGVNL
+318 NKLASALQGVNG

-345 KSDCGEL
+345 EVDCAEL
-352 VGQALAE
+352 VGQALEE

-368 SVIRLLPP
+368 SVVRLLPP
-376 LILTESEADQIVA
+376 LILSEEEADQISEV
-389 ILKKLISALA
+389 LGRLIKGLS

>member
-1 MKSQQETAMTTP
+1 MTTQ
-13 ALMPTYGRLDVEFIK
+13 AIMPTYGRLDVEFIK
-28 GEGCWLIDREGRRYL
+28 GEGCWLIDKDGRRYL

-56 AHDEVRAAITAQS
+56 AHPAIADAISAQGG
-69 EALLHTSNL
+69 ALLHTSNL

-84 ERLAERLAALSGM
+84 ERLADRLAALSGM

-102 GNTGAEACECAIK
+102 SNTGAEACECAIK

-122 QRGVQEPAII
+122 QKGIAEPAII
-132 VAENAFHGRTM
+132 VADNAFHGRTM

-168 PFNDIESIKQV
+168 PFNDLESIKQ
-179 AAHNQNIVAIFIEPI
+179 AATHNQNIVAVFIEPI

-201 IADQDYLKGLRALCD
+201 VADQAYLQGLRALCD
-216 DNEWLLMIDEVQS
+216 DQDWLLMIDEVQS

-234 GRFFC
+234 GQFFS
-239 YQHAGILPDVV
+239 YQHADILPDVV

-264 CMAAGRASKVLG
+264 CLAANQAAHVLG

-297 LDVFEAKRVPEHAEA
+297 LDVFEHEQIVSRAAS
-312 MGEYLR
+312 MGQYLR
-318 TSLKEALKGVNL
+318 DKLASALQGVNG

-345 KSDCGEL
+345 EVDCAEL
-352 VGQALAE
+352 VGQALE
-359 GLLINVTAG
+359 DGLLINVTAG
-368 SVIRLLPP
+368 SVVRLLPP
-376 LILTESEADQIVA
+376 LILSEEEADQISEV
-389 ILKKLISALA
+389 LGRLIKGLS

>member
-1 MKSQQETAMTTP
+1 MTTQ
-13 ALMPTYGRLDVEFIK
+13 AIMPTYGRLDVEFIK
-28 GEGCWLIDREGRRYL
+28 GEGCWLIDKDGRRYL

-56 AHDEVRAAITAQS
+56 AHPAIADAISAQGG
-69 EALLHTSNL
+69 ALLHTSNL

-84 ERLAERLAALSGM
+84 ERLADRLAALSGM

-102 GNTGAEACECAIK
+102 SNTGAEACECAIK

-122 QRGVQEPAII
+122 KKGIAEPAII
-132 VAENAFHGRTM
+132 VADNAFHGRTM

-168 PFNDIESIKQV
+168 PFNDLESIKQ
-179 AAHNQNIVAIFIEPI
+179 AATHNQNIVAVFIEPI

-201 IADQDYLKGLRALCD
+201 VADQAYLQGLRALCD
-216 DNEWLLMIDEVQS
+216 DQDWLLMIDEVQS

-234 GRFFC
+234 GQFFS
-239 YQHAGILPDVV
+239 YQHADILPDVV

-264 CMAAGRASKVLG
+264 CLAANQAAHVLG

-297 LDVFEAKRVPEHAEA
+297 LDVFEREQIVSRAAS
-312 MGEYLR
+312 MGQYLR
-318 TSLKEALKGVNL
+318 DKLASALQGVNG

-345 KSDCGEL
+345 EVDCAEL
-352 VGQALAE
+352 VGQALEE

-368 SVIRLLPP
+368 SVVRLLPP
-376 LILTESEADQIVA
+376 LILSEEEADQISEV
-389 ILKKLISALA
+389 LGRLIKGLS